1 MDSQF
6 KFLKMNLNQKTNK
19 KTQPDSDVAEVN
31 MYNRVT
37 SPCHKQLTNSRQTKA
52 ELKLNHK
59 KARHVF

>member
-1 MDSQF
+1 
-6 KFLKMNLNQKTNK
+6 MNLNQKTNK